1 MDKIVIKVVSSSPT
15 GETSR
20 PLFERVLSSSKP
32 LQIDA
37 EFLRVVHSLFAL
49 PHKIMII
56 CDEYE

>member
-1 MDKIVIKVVSSSPT
+1 MDKVIVKVVSSSPT

-20 PLFERVLSSSKP
+20 PLFERVISSNKP

-37 EFLRVVHSLFAL
+37 DFLRVVHSLFAV

-56 CDEYE
+56 CEEYE